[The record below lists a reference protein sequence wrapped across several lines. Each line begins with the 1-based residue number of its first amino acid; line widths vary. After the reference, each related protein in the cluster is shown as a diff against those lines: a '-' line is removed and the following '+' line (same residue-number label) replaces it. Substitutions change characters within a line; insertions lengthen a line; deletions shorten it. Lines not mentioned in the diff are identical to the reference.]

1 MLIPQELQ
9 LSQILSIFSMI
20 IFHTRMNYY
29 ENKPDRESE
38 AHEHRV

>member
-9 LSQILSIFSMI
+9 LSLLSIFSMI

-38 AHEHRV
+38 AYEHRV